1 MKKAWLLLFA
11 LILVVS
17 AVSCGGEEETPPPT
31 PTTGTISGTLTLQ
44 AGVSGD
50 LGNSRVAIYS
60 SYDDWL
66 YDRVLSFVAAT
77 GGGGSATYTIASVTP
92 GTYYLDAWK
101 DVNNNGQFDSGDL
114 FGVYGTSQWPSPTLS
129 PFSLSAGQTITINV
143 TMIVL
148 P

>member
-1 MKKAWLLLFA
+1 MKKLWFLLFA

-17 AVSCGGEEETPPPT
+17 VVSCGGEEEQEPT
-31 PTTGTISGTLTLQ
+31 PTTGTISGTLSLQ

-50 LGNSRVAIYS
+50 LNNSRVAIYE

-66 YDRVLSFVAAT
+66 NDRVLLFTAAS
-77 GGGGSATYTIASVTP
+77 GSGASATYSLGNVTP

-101 DVNNNGQFDSGDL
+101 DVNNNGLFDTGDL
-114 FGVYGTSQWPSPTLS
+114 FGWYGTGQYPAPTLS
-129 PFSLSAGQTITINV
+129 PFSVSAGQTASINV
-143 TMIVL
+143 TMIIL

>member
-1 MKKAWLLLFA
+1 MKKLWFLLFA

-17 AVSCGGEEETPPPT
+17 VVSCGGEEEQPT
-31 PTTGTISGTLTLQ
+31 PTTGTISGTLSLQ

-50 LGNSRVAIYS
+50 LNNSRVAIYE

-66 YDRVLSFVAAT
+66 NDRVLLFTAAS
-77 GGGGSATYTIASVTP
+77 GSGASATYSLGNVTP

-101 DVNNNGQFDSGDL
+101 DVNNNGLFDTGDL
-114 FGVYGTSQWPSPTLS
+114 FGWYGTGQYPAPTLS
-129 PFSLSAGQTITINV
+129 PFSVSAGQTAAINV
-143 TMIVL
+143 TMIIL